1 MDKAKYTKQA
11 NTIARVL
18 GMLFT
23 AVVLYRAGGEFYA
36 IAWGTG
42 TWWGEFSRTW
52 ALLHYSFVAF
62 CVLLFVIVGLFIWNS
77 KVLIPAMNQA
87 LVFRERLGIFRWL
100 LIFLVLVI
108 PPWFFQYTTW
118 GFVFQ
123 EFYIRV
129 LVWAVT
135 ICLLTFVCSRK
146 NQLAGWNEFLASLVL
161 TASSFSIAFSLQDVV
176 DYPFSLG
183 WSEGNRLWDYSI
195 MFGRELYIYPA
206 DKGIPVLLDFGRRLV
221 GGLPFIIPGIN
232 ITVVRLWV
240 GLTSIVPY
248 FILGL
253 ALFRRSAKNRISW
266 LLLVLWTFLFLKQGP
281 IHPPLVL
288 SAAMVALA
296 WNAPLRYAI
305 PLVMGAGY
313 FAEASRFTWLFAPG
327 IWIFM
332 LEFSSKFLTLPADRK
347 SVPPAWKRA
356 LILGALGIFGGFVLP
371 NLLDSARALMA
382 SSPAST
388 AATPVATVI
397 AESPVTVTPSP
408 APAAEGTSPNFFD
421 RVVNVITI
429 QPLLWYRL
437 LPNSTYDKGILL
449 SLLLA
454 IAPLVII
461 LTYLSVTKLWT
472 LGRLQKLVLVLPL
485 LAFLAVGLVA
495 STKIGGGGDL
505 HNMDMFLI
513 GLLFMGVL
521 AWYNGG
527 SEWFQDVAGIH
538 PVMRI
543 VVVALLVSS
552 STTALFELG
561 SRQFGEDASWLKTL
575 SDSPSESALD
585 MLPTRAE
592 VVSSVEIIQS
602 EVDKARLQ
610 GDVLFIDQRQLLTFG
625 AITDVALVPEYEKK
639 MLMNQALSED
649 ADYFYKFYADLT
661 ARRFSLIIS
670 EPLRT
675 TVQDGTDE
683 FAEENNAWVKW
694 VSAPVLCYYTPLKTI
709 QAVNVQLL
717 VPAEGVEDCS
727 AILP

>member
-1 MDKAKYTKQA
+1 MKMDKAKHTKQA

-18 GMLFT
+18 GMML
-23 AVVLYRAGGEFYA
+23 AAAVLYRAGGEFYA

-42 TWWGEFSRTW
+42 TWSGEFSRTW
-52 ALLHYSFVAF
+52 ALFYYSFVVF

-77 KVLIPAMNQA
+77 KILIPATYQA
-87 LVFRERLGIFRWL
+87 LALRERLGVFRWL
-100 LIFLVLVI
+100 LFSLILVI

-123 EFYIRV
+123 KFHIRV
-129 LVWAVT
+129 LIWAVT
-135 ICLLTFVCSRK
+135 ICLLTFISSRK

-161 TASSFSIAFSLQDVV
+161 TASLYSIAFSLQDVI

-206 DKGIPVLLDFGRRLV
+206 DKEIPVLLDFGRRLV
-221 GGLPFIIPGIN
+221 GGLPFIIPGID
-232 ITVVRLWV
+232 ITVARLWV

-253 ALFRRSAKNRISW
+253 ALFRRSAKNKISW

-296 WNAPLRYAI
+296 WNAPLWYAI

-332 LEFSSKFLTLPADRK
+332 LELSSTFLTLSADRK
-347 SVPPAWKRA
+347 PIPPAWKRA

-371 NLLDSARALMA
+371 NMLDSAGTLAVPPDLI
-382 SSPAST
+382 S
-388 AATPVATVI
+388 ATPAVV
-397 AESPVTVTPSP
+397 ESPVTVTPSP
-408 APAAEGTSPNFFD
+408 APAAEGASPNFFD

-454 IAPLVII
+454 VAPLVII
-461 LTYLSVTKLWT
+461 LTYLSATKLWA

-485 LAFLAVGLVA
+485 LAFLVVGLVA

-513 GLLFMGVL
+513 GLLFMGAL

-527 SEWFQDVAGIH
+527 GEWLQNVAGIH
-538 PVMRI
+538 PAMR
-543 VVVALLVSS
+543 VVIVALLAGS
-552 STTALFELG
+552 STTALFELR
-561 SRQFGEDASWLKTL
+561 SYRLGEDAFRLKIL
-575 SDSPSESALD
+575 SDAPREMDLE
-585 MLPTRAE
+585 MLPTR
-592 VVSSVEIIQS
+592 S
-602 EVDKARLQ
+602 EVDSALQLIREEAAKAGSQ
-610 GDVLFIDQRQLLTFG
+610 GEVLFMDQRQLLTFG
-625 AITDVALVPEYEKK
+625 YVTDVPLVADYEKK
-639 MLMNQALSED
+639 VLMNQALSGD
-649 ADYFYKFYADLT
+649 AAYFNKFYEDL
-661 ARRFSLIIS
+661 AAHRFSLIVS

-675 TVQDGTDE
+675 PVKDSSFQFG
-683 FAEENNAWVKW
+683 EENNAWVKW
-694 VSAPVLCYYTPLKTI
+694 VAAPVLCYYTPLETIKT
-709 QAVNVQLL
+709 VNVQLL
-717 VPAEGVEDCS
+717 VPAAGIEDCS